1 MDKIIITEKN
11 TDMAVTKACQTLNT
25 NAGKLNYKVLENNR
39 KYSTIEAWIQETKNL
54 EQSKFRKCPDCGKEI
69 SRKAES
75 CPHCGCPIEK
85 TITCSRC
92 GYDTDLTYKQIQDL
106 GFCVSCENCGNEIRV
121 STPEDELR
129 WASQRQNESKIVE
142 CPYCHSSN
150 TSKITTTAKAVNI
163 ALFGL
168 LGNKRKHQ
176 WHCNNCKSDF

>member
-1 MDKIIITEKN
+1 MDRIKV
-11 TDMAVTKACQTLNT
+11 TDKSLD
-25 NAGKLNYKVLENNR
+25 NAINNAL
-39 KYSTIEAWIQETKNL
+39 KSLQLSKEQLSYIVVGCSKDTITIEAWKKL